1 MIKFVLLDIDDT
13 LLDFGKA
20 EYAAIFRTFT
30 ELGLNPTD
38 EMIHRYSEINDE
50 QWKLLEQGKI
60 ERNAALV
67 RRFGLLFE
75 EYGVTASPEK
85 AQDRYEY
92 LLGIGHWFID
102 GAPELLAAL
111 YGKYKLY
118 IVSNGTATVQDSRIE
133 SAAIGKYFEDIFI
146 SERMGADKP
155 SKEFFDLCFERIA
168 DFNKDEAI
176 ILGDRL
182 SSDILGGI
190 NAGVRTCWFNP
201 NALPA
206 DPDIRPDFEIR
217 ALSEFPPLL
226 ENI

>member
-1 MIKFVLLDIDDT
+1 MIKYVLLDIDDT

-20 EYAAIFRTFT
+20 EYTAVFRTFS
-30 ELGLNPTD
+30 EMGLSPTD
-38 EMIHRYSEINDE
+38 EMIHRYSEINDA

-60 ERNAALV
+60 ERYAALV
-67 RRFGLLFE
+67 QRFRLLFE

-118 IVSNGTATVQDSRIE
+118 IVSNGTATVQDSRIK
-133 SAAIGKYFEDIFI
+133 SAGIGKYFEDIFV
-146 SERMGADKP
+146 SERIGADKP
-155 SKEFFDLCFERIA
+155 TKEFFDLCFERIPG
-168 DFNKDEAI
+168 FCRDEAI

-201 NALPA
+201 NGLPQN
-206 DPDIRPDFEIR
+206 PDIRPDFEIR
-217 ALSEFPPLL
+217 SLSEFPAVL

>member
-1 MIKFVLLDIDDT
+1 MIRFVLLDIDDT

-20 EYAAIFRTFT
+20 EYAAVSRTFT
-30 ELGLNPTD
+30 EFGLEPTD

-50 QWKLLEQGKI
+50 QWKLLEQGRI

-67 RRFGLLFE
+67 QRFRLLFE
-75 EYGVTASPEK
+75 EYGAAASPEK

-102 GAPELLAAL
+102 GAPELLEAL

-118 IVSNGTATVQDSRIE
+118 IVSNGTATVQDSRIK
-133 SAAIGKYFEDIFI
+133 SADIGKYFEDIFI

-155 SKEFFDLCFERIA
+155 SKEFFDLCFERIP
-168 DFNKDEAI
+168 DFDKDDAI

-190 NAGVRTCWFNP
+190 NAGVKTCWFNP
-201 NALPA
+201 NGLPQ
-206 DPDIRPDFEIR
+206 DPDIRPDHEIR
-217 ALSEFPPLL
+217 SLSEFPKLL
-226 ENI
+226 NEI

>member
-1 MIKFVLLDIDDT
+1 MIKYVLLDIDDT

-20 EYAAIFRTFT
+20 EYTAVFRTFS
-30 ELGLNPTD
+30 EMGLSPTD
-38 EMIHRYSEINDE
+38 EMIHRYSEINDA

-60 ERNAALV
+60 ERYAALV
-67 RRFGLLFE
+67 QRFRLLFE

-102 GAPELLAAL
+102 GAPELLDAL

-118 IVSNGTATVQDSRIE
+118 IVSNGTATVQDSRIK
-133 SAAIGKYFEDIFI
+133 SAGIGKYFEDIFV
-146 SERMGADKP
+146 SERIGADKP
-155 SKEFFDLCFERIA
+155 TKEFFDLCFERIP
-168 DFNKDEAI
+168 DFCRDEAI

-201 NALPA
+201 NGLPQN
-206 DPDIRPDFEIR
+206 PDIRPDFEICS
-217 ALSEFPPLL
+217 LSEFPAVL

>member
-1 MIKFVLLDIDDT
+1 MIKYVLLDIDDT

-20 EYAAIFRTFT
+20 EYTAVFRTFS
-30 ELGLNPTD
+30 EMGLSPTD
-38 EMIHRYSEINDE
+38 EMIHRYSEINDA

-60 ERNAALV
+60 ERYAALV
-67 RRFGLLFE
+67 QRFRLLFE

-102 GAPELLAAL
+102 GAPELLDAL

-118 IVSNGTATVQDSRIE
+118 IVSNGTATVQDSRIK
-133 SAAIGKYFEDIFI
+133 SAGIGKYFEDIFV
-146 SERMGADKP
+146 SERIGADKP
-155 SKEFFDLCFERIA
+155 TKEFFDLCFERIP
-168 DFNKDEAI
+168 DFCRDEAI

-201 NALPA
+201 NGLPQS
-206 DPDIRPDFEIR
+206 PDIRPDFEICS
-217 ALSEFPPLL
+217 LSEFPAVL

>member
-20 EYAAIFRTFT
+20 EYAAVFRTFT
-30 ELGLNPTD
+30 ELGLAPTD
-38 EMIHRYSEINDE
+38 EMIRRYSEINDA
-50 QWKLLEQGKI
+50 QWKLLEQGKT

-67 RRFGLLFE
+67 QRFKLLFD

-102 GAPELLAAL
+102 GAPELLSAL

-133 SAAIGKYFEDIFI
+133 SAGIGKYFEDIFI
-146 SERMGADKP
+146 SERLGADKP
-155 SKEFFDLCFERIA
+155 SKEFFELCFARIP
-168 DFNKDEAI
+168 DFNKNEAI

-201 NALPA
+201 NGLPK
-206 DPDIRPDFEIR
+206 DPDIRPDYEIR
-217 ALSEFPPLL
+217 RLSDFPQILNML
-226 ENI
+226 

>member
-1 MIKFVLLDIDDT
+1 MIKYVLLDIDDT

-20 EYAAIFRTFT
+20 EYTAVFRTFS
-30 ELGLNPTD
+30 EMGLSPTD
-38 EMIHRYSEINDE
+38 EMIHRYSEINDA

-60 ERNAALV
+60 ERYAALV
-67 RRFGLLFE
+67 QRFRLLFE
-75 EYGVTASPEK
+75 EYDVTASPEK

-102 GAPELLAAL
+102 GAPELLDAL

-118 IVSNGTATVQDSRIE
+118 IVSNGTATVQDSRIK
-133 SAAIGKYFEDIFI
+133 SAGIGKYFEDIFV
-146 SERMGADKP
+146 SERIGADKP
-155 SKEFFDLCFERIA
+155 TKEFFDLCFERIP
-168 DFNKDEAI
+168 DFCRDEAI

-201 NALPA
+201 NGLPQN
-206 DPDIRPDFEIR
+206 PDIRPDFEIR
-217 ALSEFPPLL
+217 SLSEFPAVL

>member
-1 MIKFVLLDIDDT
+1 MIKYVLLDIDDT

-20 EYAAIFRTFT
+20 EYTAVFRTFS
-30 ELGLNPTD
+30 EMGLSPTD
-38 EMIHRYSEINDE
+38 EMIHRYSEINDA

-60 ERNAALV
+60 ERYAALV
-67 RRFGLLFE
+67 QRFRLLFE

-92 LLGIGHWFID
+92 LLGIGHWFVD
-102 GAPELLAAL
+102 GAPELLDAL

-118 IVSNGTATVQDSRIE
+118 IVSNGTATVQDSRIK
-133 SAAIGKYFEDIFI
+133 SAGIGKYFEDIFV
-146 SERMGADKP
+146 SERIGADKP
-155 SKEFFDLCFERIA
+155 TKEFFDLCFERIP
-168 DFNKDEAI
+168 DFSRDEAI

-201 NALPA
+201 NGLPN

-217 ALSEFPPLL
+217 SLSEFPAVL
-226 ENI
+226 EKL